1 MNRARTTLS
10 LACVLVSG
18 AFVGSA
24 ENPRAASQ
32 SWGRTARPAVVTAPS
47 QAVGPLL
54 FVHDP
59 AAGVEPAAR
68 TLTEQER
75 IQQDLLHTD
84 RLIRVLRAKVHR
96 SGNSGAQD
104 RFVAAMKREREARE
118 AYDQSHFARSSRL
131 TQEARTLAREAA
143 VMVGPPEEDPAY
155 VARTLDRAGEA
166 LTLAFEVFDQGAG
179 SSIWKR
185 YNGLK
190 NDLTRAR
197 GLHKEG
203 DTREAYRMAL
213 EVRDSVLD
221 LLTEAEEL
229 PIPASTA
236 SKALQRVEQALSR
249 ASKDLGSSPKE
260 EAAAWQRQ
268 ASGHLAKAKQS
279 YGRKDYRSTMI
290 YSKLALRV
298 LDQAVTA
305 QRNGVK
311 SAAS

>member
-1 MNRARTTLS
+1 MYRARISLS
-10 LACVLVSG
+10 LACVLVAG
-18 AFVGSA
+18 TYA
-24 ENPRAASQ
+24 EPADSPRAASHD
-32 SWGRTARPAVVTAPS
+32 WGRTARLAVATAPS
-47 QAVGPLL
+47 QAVGPLPSHL
-54 FVHDP
+54 P
-59 AAGVEPAAR
+59 REMEPVGKVPS
-68 TLTEQER
+68 EQER
-75 IQQDLLHTD
+75 LQHDLLHTD
-84 RLIRVLRAKVHR
+84 RLIRVLRAKIHR

-104 RFVAAMKREREARE
+104 RFTAAMKREREARD
-118 AYDQSHFARSSRL
+118 AFDQSHFARSSRL
-131 TQEARTLAREAA
+131 THEARTLAREAA

-155 VARTLDRAGEA
+155 VARTLDRSAEA
-166 LTLAFEVFDQGAG
+166 LTLALEVFDQGAG
-179 SSIWKR
+179 GSIWKR

-197 GLHKEG
+197 ELHREG

-213 EVRDSVLD
+213 EVRNSVLD
-221 LLTEAEEL
+221 LLTEAEDL

-236 SKALQRVEQALSR
+236 SKALRRVEQAVTR
-249 ASKDLGSSPKE
+249 ASKELGASPRE
-260 EAAAWQRQ
+260 EAAEWQRE